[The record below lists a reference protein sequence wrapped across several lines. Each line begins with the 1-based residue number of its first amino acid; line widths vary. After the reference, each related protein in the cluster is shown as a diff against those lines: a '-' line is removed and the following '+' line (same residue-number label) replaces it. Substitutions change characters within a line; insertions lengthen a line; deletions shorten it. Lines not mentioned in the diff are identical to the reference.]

1 MTDKNGYASTSSKW
15 NKHTQNTNRGETSED
30 GVWFG
35 SSTPDDSKGA
45 LIYDQYVI
53 EEQRCESNKGMSLLK
68 FEVTVYKDSVTIDL
82 GTLTDDLIEIGTT
95 ALDKETGTHMSKPE
109 KEVTL
114 ADTVEYSGLKKGQS
128 YKLVGTLMDAET
140 GEAIQIDG
148 KPVTSEK
155 TFTAKKSSGTV
166 EVSFTFDA
174 SSLSGKT
181 TVVFEELYQEDKQL
195 AVHADLSDEDQ
206 QISFPEIGTQA
217 IDSETGEHMANADEK
232 VKLIDTIQ
240 YKGLVPNLK
249 YTATGTL
256 MDAKTG
262 EPVLINDK
270 QVTAKTTFTPET
282 SSGTVDVVFEFDG
295 R

>member
-1 MTDKNGYASTSSKW
+1 MASFVCGNPCYLCSCSNSSIQV
-15 NKHTQNTNRGETSED
+15 NPR
-30 GVWFG
+30 
-35 SSTPDDSKGA
+35 
-45 LIYDQYVI
+45 IYK
-53 EEQRCESNKGMSLLK
+53 R
-68 FEVTVYKDSVTIDL
+68 EVT
-82 GTLTDDLIEIGTT
+82 
-95 ALDKETGTHMSKPE
+95 
-109 KEVTL
+109 
-114 ADTVEYSGLKKGQS
+114 S
-128 YKLVGTLMDAET
+128 YY
-140 GEAIQIDG
+140 
-148 KPVTSEK
+148 
-155 TFTAKKSSGTV
+155 
-166 EVSFTFDA
+166 
-174 SSLSGKT
+174 LSGKT

-217 IDSETGEHMANADEK
+217 TDSETGEHMANADEK

-270 QVTAKTTFTPET
+270 RVTAKTTFTPET

-295 R
+295 SSLAGKTTVVF

>member
-1 MTDKNGYASTSSKW
+1 
-15 NKHTQNTNRGETSED
+15 
-30 GVWFG
+30 
-35 SSTPDDSKGA
+35 
-45 LIYDQYVI
+45 
-53 EEQRCESNKGMSLLK
+53 
-68 FEVTVYKDSVTIDL
+68 
-82 GTLTDDLIEIGTT
+82 
-95 ALDKETGTHMSKPE
+95 
-109 KEVTL
+109 
-114 ADTVEYSGLKKGQS
+114 
-128 YKLVGTLMDAET
+128 MDAET

-232 VKLIDTIQ
+232 VKLIDTIWCN
-240 YKGLVPNLK
+240 YCCATVPSLLRTIGPIIIAMTILHRSAGMKGMTQTASAAPTVYPAWRQNHAVPN
-249 YTATGTL
+249 A
-256 MDAKTG
+256 
-262 EPVLINDK
+262 
-270 QVTAKTTFTPET
+270 
-282 SSGTVDVVFEFDG
+282 
-295 R
+295 